1 MNDPAIIT
9 IIFIIAFTALLL
21 SIKTFIDLQK
31 LKKETEKQSEET
43 ADDIQA
49 LRKKVVSIQT
59 DCDSTDK
66 IKVIEERLNKL
77 ERPMR
82 IAASVSGDNS
92 SFSFAPKPVTPKIP
106 KDGYFGA
113 PKGDAESALFND
125 QYDELRDECFFS
137 VHYLSTTEAEF
148 EPIDLM
154 RLKSLPAIEGVI
166 RYDGCPLKEA
176 RGFQLKSKG
185 KVKKQNNY
193 WVVIA
198 RAELQMQK

>member
-31 LKKETEKQSEET
+31 LKKETEKQSEDT

-82 IAASVSGDNS
+82 IAASGKVAIIPV
-92 SFSFAPKPVTPKIP
+92 FSFVPKPVTPKIP

-113 PKGDAESALFND
+113 PKG
-125 QYDELRDECFFS
+125 
-137 VHYLSTTEAEF
+137 
-148 EPIDLM
+148 
-154 RLKSLPAIEGVI
+154 
-166 RYDGCPLKEA
+166 
-176 RGFQLKSKG
+176 
-185 KVKKQNNY
+185 
-193 WVVIA
+193 
-198 RAELQMQK
+198 

>member
-31 LKKETEKQSEET
+31 LKKETEKQSEDT

-59 DCDSTDK
+59 DFDSTDK

-193 WVVIA
+193 WVVTA